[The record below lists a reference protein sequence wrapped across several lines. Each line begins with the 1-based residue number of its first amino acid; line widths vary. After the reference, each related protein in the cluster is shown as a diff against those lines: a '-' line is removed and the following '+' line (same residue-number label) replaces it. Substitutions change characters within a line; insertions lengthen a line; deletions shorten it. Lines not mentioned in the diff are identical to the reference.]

1 MSGGATE
8 DAPKGGEADRLGRNL
23 GRVRARIEAAALR
36 ARRDPRDILLVAVTK
51 YVDARIVKIL
61 YDLGHRDFGESTVQ
75 GLASKAAALGR
86 LDGARWHLVG
96 HLQRNKV
103 AKALQLAESIHSL
116 DSERLL
122 DEIVSQAARRG
133 LALPELWVEV
143 NVSREPQKTGLDP
156 EALRALLAAARRKL
170 PPRAD
175 GTPGPEPA
183 SPASVAGLM
192 TLAPYAEDPEAARP
206 HFRKLRELRDAC
218 ASEDLLPPGAGLSMG
233 MSGDFEVA
241 VEEGATAVR
250 VGSAIFEGLVPGP

>member
-1 MSGGATE
+1 MTGGATE
-8 DAPKGGEADRLGRNL
+8 DARPGVEARRLGLNL
-23 GRVRARIEAAALR
+23 DRVRARIEAAALR
-36 ARRDPRDILLVAVTK
+36 ARRDPKDILLVAVTK
-51 YVDARIVKIL
+51 YADAQFVKIL
-61 YDLGHRDFGESTVQ
+61 YDLGVRDFGESTVQ
-75 GLASKAAALGR
+75 GLASKVAALGR
-86 LDGARWHLVG
+86 LEGARWHLVG

-103 AKALQLAESIHSL
+103 AKALQLARSVHSL

-143 NVSREPQKTGLDP
+143 NVSREPQKTGLAP
-156 EALRALLAAARRKL
+156 EELRSLLDAARRKL
-170 PPRAD
+170 PPLE
-175 GTPGPEPA
+175 GGPLGPA
-183 SPASVAGLM
+183 PAPPARIAGLM

-218 ASEDLLPPGAGLSMG
+218 VAEGLLPAGAGLSMG

-250 VGSAIFEGLVPGP
+250 VGSALFEGLGPAP